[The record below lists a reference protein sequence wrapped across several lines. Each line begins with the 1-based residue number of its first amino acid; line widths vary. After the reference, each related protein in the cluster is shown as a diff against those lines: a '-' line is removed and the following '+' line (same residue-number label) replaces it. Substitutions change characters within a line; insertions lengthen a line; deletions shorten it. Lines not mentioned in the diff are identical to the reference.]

1 MAMHS
6 AYECLLLRWFAN
18 NNKTPKS
25 VITRSKTNKPMER
38 KILRKIKTKSN
49 KMHAYV
55 PYAFKLYSIK

>member
-1 MAMHS
+1 MLA
-6 AYECLLLRWFAN
+6 LLTLFAN

-25 VITRSKTNKPMER
+25 VIIRSKTNTPMER

-55 PYAFKLYSIK
+55 TYAFKLSFIK